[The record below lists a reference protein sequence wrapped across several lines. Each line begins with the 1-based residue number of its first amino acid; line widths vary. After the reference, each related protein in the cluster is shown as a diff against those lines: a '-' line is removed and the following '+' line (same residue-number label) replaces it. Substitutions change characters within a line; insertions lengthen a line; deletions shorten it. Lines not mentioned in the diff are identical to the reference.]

1 MHDVFVTN
9 DGATL
14 RVRDVGEGR
23 AVIFI
28 HGWALD
34 SDMWTPQL
42 EDLSRD
48 HRTIAFDRRGFGLSS
63 GKPSL
68 AADVEDLRW
77 LLERLAIGAAG
88 IVGMSQGGRI
98 AARFAHDYPQRVRW
112 LMLDGPPNLQ
122 AIDRNASLEIPLE
135 QYRDRLTRGGLETL
149 RREWSVH
156 PLMRLHTRDREA
168 HTLLRTMID
177 RYSGTDLTLQLDAE
191 RIPLDL
197 HTLKPPVL
205 VINGEL
211 DTRERHA
218 AGDKIAHAIP
228 HAQRSIVHHAGHL
241 ASLDNPTVYN
251 ALLRAFEREC
261 SAVSHRHSQDVAKDD
276 RS

>member
-1 MHDVFVTN
+1 MHDMLLTD

-14 RVRDVGEGR
+14 RVRDAGEGQ
-23 AVIFI
+23 AMIFL

-34 SDMWTPQL
+34 SDMWRPQL

-63 GKPSL
+63 GEPSL

-77 LLERLAIGAAG
+77 LCERLDVGMAG
-88 IVGMSQGGRI
+88 IVGMSQGARV
-98 AARFAHDYPQRVRW
+98 AARFAHDHPQRVRW
-112 LMLDGPPNLQ
+112 LVLDGPPNLQ
-122 AIDRNASLEIPLE
+122 ATDRNVSLEVPLD

-156 PLMRLHTRDREA
+156 PLTRLHTRDPET

-177 RYSGTDLTLQLDAE
+177 RYSGTDLTLPIEAG
-191 RIPLDL
+191 RIALDL
-197 HTLKPPVL
+197 HTLTPPVL

-218 AGDKIAHAIP
+218 AGEQIARAIP

-241 ASLDNPTVYN
+241 ANLDTPTIYN
-251 ALLRAFEREC
+251 ALLRTFERAC
-261 SAVSHRHSQDVAKDD
+261 SAASQRHF
-276 RS
+276 RT

>member
-1 MHDVFVTN
+1 MHDMFVTD
-9 DGATL
+9 DGASL
-14 RVRDVGEGR
+14 RVRDAGEGQ
-23 AVIFI
+23 AMIFL

-34 SDMWTPQL
+34 SDMWRPQL

-63 GKPSL
+63 GEPSL

-77 LLERLAIGAAG
+77 LCERLDVGMAG
-88 IVGMSQGGRI
+88 IVGMSQGARV
-98 AARFAHDYPQRVRW
+98 AARFAHDHPQRVRW
-112 LMLDGPPNLQ
+112 LVLDGPPNLQ
-122 AIDRNASLEIPLE
+122 ATDRNVSLEVPLD

-156 PLMRLHTRDREA
+156 PLTRLHTRDPET

-177 RYSGTDLTLQLDAE
+177 RYSGTDLRLPIEAG
-191 RIPLDL
+191 RIALDL
-197 HTLKPPVL
+197 HTLTPPVL

-218 AGDKIAHAIP
+218 AGEQIARTIP

-241 ASLDNPTVYN
+241 ANLDNPTIYN
-251 ALLRAFEREC
+251 ALLRTFEREC
-261 SAVSHRHSQDVAKDD
+261 SAASQRHF
-276 RS
+276 RT

>member
-1 MHDVFVTN
+1 MHDMLVTG

-14 RVRDVGEGR
+14 RVRDVGKGQ

-42 EDLSRD
+42 DDLSRD

-63 GKPSL
+63 GTPSL
-68 AADVEDLRW
+68 ATDVEDLRW
-77 LLERLAIGAAG
+77 LFERLDIGMAG
-88 IVGMSQGGRI
+88 IVGMSQGARV
-98 AARFAHDYPQRVRW
+98 AARFAHDHPQRVRW
-112 LMLDGPPNLQ
+112 LVLDGPPNLQ
-122 AIDRNASLEIPLE
+122 ATDRNVSLEIPLE

-156 PLMRLHTRDREA
+156 PLMRLHTRDPET

-177 RYSGTDLTLQLDAE
+177 RYSGTDLTLAIQAG
-191 RIPLDL
+191 RIALDL
-197 HTLKPPVL
+197 RTLTQPVL

-218 AGDKIAHAIP
+218 AGEQIARTIP

-241 ASLDNPTVYN
+241 ANLDNPSVYN
-251 ALLRAFEREC
+251 ALLRTFELKC
-261 SAVSHRHSQDVAKDD
+261 STASQQLF
-276 RS
+276 RT